1 MKIGAPGRFVR
12 RYALCMGAGVQL
24 QRKRRRVAPLEPRQP
39 AHVMWWLL
47 KNQSV
52 MKKKIH
58 LGYDLSWTHL
68 DGRWRSPGSWSHMQF
83 PDIRMYEEIA
93 QIAERGLLD
102 FIFFGDG
109 VGIPNTWEGSIE
121 AAVKWGIGWPRQDMS
136 PVIAAMSRMTNHI
149 GFGLTYSSTFMHPF
163 YVARLLNSLDH
174 VTGGRIAFNVVT
186 STRRADAAN
195 YGFDEL
201 MDHAERYDRMEEFV
215 DVCKALWASVA
226 PDAFVWNRE
235 TGLVADPDKIKPI
248 NHVGKFFKVKGPLA
262 SVPSPQGRPVLVQA
276 GASPRGIKASAH
288 IADHVFAFSPGL
300 ERQVKHRKEL
310 DKALL
315 AEGRDPETVGVLWDV
330 VLIVEDTEQ
339 EARRRYERL
348 LHAVPA
354 EGIGAFLSH
363 QIGYDLSKLPERFTI
378 EEINA
383 AITASNASPVGFMH
397 ITRALDAKKEMSR
410 AEFYE
415 HMTHHTASY
424 DQIVFGT
431 AKQVAD
437 YLEEIFVAT
446 GEKGGFMIAHPPA
459 TPRDL
464 LNVVDFLVPELQRR
478 GRFRTAYTGRTL
490 KENMAA

>member
-1 MKIGAPGRFVR
+1 
-12 RYALCMGAGVQL
+12 
-24 QRKRRRVAPLEPRQP
+24 
-39 AHVMWWLL
+39 
-47 KNQSV
+47 

-68 DGRWRSPGSWSHMQF
+68 DGRWRSTGSWSHVNF
-83 PDIRMYEEIA
+83 PDIRIYEEIA

-109 VGIPNTWEGSIE
+109 TGIPNTWEGSIE
-121 AAVKWGIGWPRQDMS
+121 PAVKWGIGWPRQDMS
-136 PVIAAMSRMTNHI
+136 PFIAAMSRMTQHI

-174 VTGGRIAFNVVT
+174 VTGGRMAFNVIT

-201 MDHAERYDRMEEFV
+201 MEHAERYDRMDEFIH
-215 DVCKALWASVA
+215 VCKALWSSVA
-226 PDAFVWNRE
+226 PDAFQWDRE
-235 TGLVADPDKIKPI
+235 TGLVADPSKVKAI
-248 NHVGKFFKVKGPLA
+248 HHTGKFFKVEGPLA
-262 SVPSPQGRPVLVQA
+262 CVPSPQGRPVIVQA
-276 GASPRGIKASAH
+276 GASPRGIKTSAH
-288 IADHVFAFSPGL
+288 VADYVFALSSGL
-300 ERQVKHRKEL
+300 ERQVKHRNEL
-310 DKALL
+310 DKALV
-315 AEGRDPETVGVLWDV
+315 AEGRDPKAVGVFWDV
-330 VLIVEDTEQ
+330 VLIVEETEQ

-348 LHAVPA
+348 LHAIPV

-383 AITASNASPVGFMH
+383 QITASNASPVGFMH
-397 ITRALDAKKEMSR
+397 ITRALDPRREMSR

-415 HMTHHTASY
+415 QMTHHTASY
-424 DQIVFGT
+424 DQVVYGT
-431 AKQVAD
+431 PKKIAD

-446 GEKGGFMIAHPPA
+446 GENGGFMIAHPPA

-478 GRFRTAYTGRTL
+478 GRFRTEYTGQTL
-490 KENMAA
+490 TENLRA

>member
-1 MKIGAPGRFVR
+1 
-12 RYALCMGAGVQL
+12 
-24 QRKRRRVAPLEPRQP
+24 
-39 AHVMWWLL
+39 
-47 KNQSV
+47 
-52 MKKKIH
+52 
-58 LGYDLSWTHL
+58 
-68 DGRWRSPGSWSHMQF
+68 MQF

-109 VGIPNTWEGSIE
+109 AGIPNTWEGSID

-235 TGLVADPDKIKPI
+235 TGLVADHDKVKPI
-248 NHVGKFFKVKGPLA
+248 DHVGKFFKVKGPLA

-315 AEGRDPETVGVLWDV
+315 AEGRDPETVGVFWDV

-339 EARRRYERL
+339 EARRRYEQL

>member
-1 MKIGAPGRFVR
+1 
-12 RYALCMGAGVQL
+12 
-24 QRKRRRVAPLEPRQP
+24 
-39 AHVMWWLL
+39 
-47 KNQSV
+47 

-68 DGRWRSPGSWSHMQF
+68 DGRWRTPGSWSHRQF
-83 PDIRMYEEIA
+83 PDILMYEEIA

-109 VGIPNTWEGSIE
+109 SGIPNTWGGSID
-121 AAVKWGIGWPRQDMS
+121 AAVQWGIGWPRQDMS
-136 PVIAAMSRMTNHI
+136 PFIAAMSRVTRHI

-201 MDHAERYDRMEEFV
+201 MDHAERYERMEEFV

-226 PDAFVWNRE
+226 PDAFKWDHE
-235 TGLVADPDKIKPI
+235 TGMVADPAKVKAI
-248 NHVGKFFKVKGPLA
+248 HHAGKFFKVEGPL
-262 SVPSPQGRPVLVQA
+262 SCVPSPQGRPVLVQA
-276 GASPRGIKASAH
+276 GASPRGIKGSAH
-288 IADHVFAFSPGL
+288 IADHVFALSPGL
-300 ERQVKHRKEL
+300 EKQMKHRREL
-310 DKALL
+310 DKALIG
-315 AEGRDPETVGVLWDV
+315 EGRDPETVGVFWDV
-330 VLIVEDTEQ
+330 VLIVEESEH
-339 EARRRYERL
+339 EAQRRYERL
-348 LHAVPA
+348 LTAIPA

-363 QIGYDLSKLPERFTI
+363 QIGYDLSQLPERFTI

-383 AITASNASPVGFMH
+383 QITATNASPVGFLN
-397 ITRALDAKKEMSR
+397 ITRALDPKKEMSR
-410 AEFYE
+410 GEFYQ

-424 DQIVFGT
+424 DQVIYGT
-431 AKQVAD
+431 PGKIAD

-478 GRFRTAYTGRTL
+478 GRFRTEYTGRTL
-490 KENMAA
+490 RENLSG

>member
-1 MKIGAPGRFVR
+1 MT
-12 RYALCMGAGVQL
+12 
-24 QRKRRRVAPLEPRQP
+24 
-39 AHVMWWLL
+39 
-47 KNQSV
+47 
-52 MKKKIH
+52 KKMH

-68 DGRWRSPGSWSHMQF
+68 DGRWRIPGSWSHTTF
-83 PDIRMYEEIA
+83 PDVRMYEDIA
-93 QIAERGLLD
+93 RIAERGRLD

-109 VGIPNTWEGSIE
+109 TGIPNTWGNSIE

-136 PVIAAMSRMTNHI
+136 PFIAAMSRVTDHI

-226 PDAFVWNRE
+226 PDAFLWDRDL
-235 TGLVADPDKIKPI
+235 GLVADPAKVKAIDHI
-248 NHVGKFFKVKGPLA
+248 GKFFRVKGPLA

-288 IADHVFAFSPGL
+288 IADHVFAFSPGI
-300 ERQVKHRKEL
+300 EKQVKHRKEL
-310 DKALL
+310 DKALQ
-315 AEGRDPETVGVLWDV
+315 AEGRDPETVGVFWDV
-330 VLIVEDTEQ
+330 VLIVEDSEH
-339 EARRRYERL
+339 EAKRRHERL
-348 LHAVPA
+348 LRAIPA

-363 QIGYDLSKLPERFTI
+363 QVGYDLSSLPERFTL

-383 AITASNASPVGFMH
+383 EIAKTNASPVGFMH
-397 ITRALDAKKEMSR
+397 ITRALDPKKEMSR
-410 AEFYE
+410 ADFYE
-415 HMTHHTASY
+415 NMSEHTASY
-424 DQIVFGT
+424 DQIISGT

-437 YLEEIFVAT
+437 YLEEIFIAT

-478 GRFRTAYTGRTL
+478 GRFRTEYSGRTL
-490 KENMAA
+490 RENMAA

>member
-1 MKIGAPGRFVR
+1 MR
-12 RYALCMGAGVQL
+12 
-24 QRKRRRVAPLEPRQP
+24 
-39 AHVMWWLL
+39 
-47 KNQSV
+47 
-52 MKKKIH
+52 KKIH

-83 PDIRMYEEIA
+83 PDVRMYEEIA

-109 VGIPNTWEGSIE
+109 TGIPTTWEGSIE

-136 PVIAAMSRMTNHI
+136 PVIAAMSRTTNHI

-195 YGFDEL
+195 YGFDAL

-235 TGLVADPDKIKPI
+235 TGLVADPDKVKPI

-300 ERQVKHRKEL
+300 EPQVKHRKEL

-383 AITASNASPVGFMH
+383 AITATNASPVGFMH

-431 AKQVAD
+431 ARQVAD

-478 GRFRTAYTGRTL
+478 GRFRTAYAGRTL